1 MAAYVIAQ
9 VEVTDPSVFE
19 QYRREVPA
27 TLEPFDGRF
36 IARGGATETLE
47 GDWQPKRLV
56 IIEFPDRAA
65 ATAWWS
71 SQVYAAP
78 KALRQQSA
86 RTQMLIVDGV

>member
-9 VEVTDPSVFE
+9 VEVTDPTVFE

-27 TLEPFDGRF
+27 TLAAFGGRF
-36 IARGGATETLE
+36 IVRGGASETLE

-65 ATAWWS
+65 ATAWWG
-71 SQVYAAP
+71 SQAYAAP

-86 RTQMLIVDGV
+86 HTQLLVVEGV

>member
-27 TLEPFDGRF
+27 TLEPFGGRF
-36 IARGGATETLE
+36 IVRGGTTETLE
-47 GDWQPKRLV
+47 GEWQPKRLV
-56 IIEFPDRAA
+56 VIEFPDRAA
-65 ATAWWS
+65 ATAWWR
-71 SQVYAAP
+71 SQAYAGP

-86 RTQMLIVDGV
+86 RTQLRVVEGV